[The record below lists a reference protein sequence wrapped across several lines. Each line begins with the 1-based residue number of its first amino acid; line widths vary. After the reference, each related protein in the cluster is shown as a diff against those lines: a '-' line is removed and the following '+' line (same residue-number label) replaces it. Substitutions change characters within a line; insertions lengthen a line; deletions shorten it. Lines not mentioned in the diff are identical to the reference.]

1 MSAYMMQDE
10 DHLTIANYVMR
21 SGYIP
26 FDTVYTA
33 ANTLKR
39 VNLES
44 VNYRYKEKTRFAK
57 IKPSVKPYDV
67 DFQAFERLV
76 SCWDYQCCEDSKNLD
91 YIVWMLALSGVLSD
105 MKAKQIE

>member
-1 MSAYMMQDE
+1 MSAYMMQDN
-10 DHLTIANYVMR
+10 DFLTIANYIMR

-26 FDTVYTA
+26 FDSVSA
-33 ANTLKR
+33 VANTLKR

-67 DFQAFERLV
+67 DFQAFEKLV
-76 SCWDYQCCEDSKNLD
+76 SCWDYQSCEDSKNLG
-91 YIVWMLALSGVLSD
+91 YITWTLALSGVLSD
-105 MKAKQIE
+105 MKAKQNK